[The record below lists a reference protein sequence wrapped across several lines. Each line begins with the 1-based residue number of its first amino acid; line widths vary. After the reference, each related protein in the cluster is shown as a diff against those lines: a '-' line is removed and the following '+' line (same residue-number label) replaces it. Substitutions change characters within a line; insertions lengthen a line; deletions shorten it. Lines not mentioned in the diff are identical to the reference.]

1 MNKNK
6 TRGYVTLLILA
17 VVLSVISFAIPFAKN
32 LTFWMAYVFGMVAI
46 AFQLY
51 VFKISFS
58 ENGDAKSKFYGF
70 PIAQIGVVYLLGQ
83 LVISLIEMIL
93 ASFLPGFVAIVIN
106 IIILAV
112 ALIGC
117 IAADA
122 MRDEIVEQDIKLKTN
137 VKNMRELQS
146 ISFAVASQCTNIELK
161 KELEKLAEEF
171 KYSDIVSSD
180 STETIE
186 NELKRQLEE
195 LQCAVIEEDNG
206 AAKILCEK
214 TFARLNERNR
224 LCALNK

>member
-17 VVLSVISFAIPFAKN
+17 VVLSVISFAIPFEKN

-93 ASFLPGFVAIVIN
+93 ASLLPGFVAIVIN

-112 ALIGC
+112 ALLGC

-137 VKNMRELQS
+137 VSNMRGLQS
-146 ISFAVASQCTNIELK
+146 LSYSIAGQCTDKELK
-161 KELEKLAEEF
+161 TELEKLAEEF

-180 STETIE
+180 ATIELE
-186 NELKRQLEE
+186 NELKKQLEE
-195 LQCAVIEEDNG
+195 LQNAVLEEDNESS
-206 AAKILCEK
+206 KMLCIK
-214 TFARLNERNR
+214 VFTKLNERNR
-224 LCALNK
+224 LCALYK